1 MMKKLILLFL
11 ICITTVFA
19 ADGFVL
25 METSKSGKELTKA
38 VSDAVAKAG
47 FVPAD
52 ERDLNVAFT
61 KQFEQSDFELY
72 YNLTVF
78 DAKTLGSVLPSNPKL
93 AGFVPY
99 TVLIYQKKGDKK
111 SFVGFVK
118 TEAVSLATGV
128 KDKKTL
134 GALKA
139 SEQKLEKALKS
150 TLKDAKDTKLSY
162 KSTPKEDKELF
173 FEAAI
178 KLKASDSAV
187 AKKEA
192 LQKEFESTVEVEGFK
207 ISNITDLK
215 TELEKVKADMSKY
228 EFFETYSICKLK
240 VIYNASKERP
250 EAGVFAPCSIYFYK
264 LKSENVIHVGFPPTK
279 NWVVHTNIANSEYVK
294 IMQEAENIVKNML
307 KEAAE

>member
-1 MMKKLILLFL
+1 MKKLILLFL
-11 ICITTVFA
+11 AFAISSFA
-19 ADGFVL
+19 APGFVL
-25 METSKSGKELTKA
+25 LETAKSGKELIKA

-61 KQFEQSDFELY
+61 KQFEHSDFELY

-78 DAKTLGSVLPSNPKL
+78 DAKAFGGILPNNPKL

-118 TEAVSLATGV
+118 SEAISLATGV

-134 GALKA
+134 AVLKKSEQSLEKELKAALKDSKEA
-139 SEQKLEKALKS
+139 KLPYKP
-150 TLKDAKDTKLSY
+150 TL
-162 KSTPKEDKELF
+162 KEDKELF

-178 KLKASDSAV
+178 KLKASENGM

-192 LQKEFESTVEVEGFK
+192 LQKEFDSTLEVEGFK
-207 ISNITDLK
+207 ISNITDVK
-215 TELEKVKADMSKY
+215 SELEKVKVDMSKY

-250 EAGVFAPCSIYFYK
+250 EAGVFAPCSVYFYK
-264 LKSENVIHVGFPPTK
+264 LKGEALIHIGFPPTK
-279 NWVVHTNIANSEYVK
+279 NWVVHTNITNAEYVK
-294 IMQEAENIVKNML
+294 IMREAEDIPKNML
-307 KEAAE
+307 REAAE

>member
-1 MMKKLILLFL
+1 MKKLIFLFFAFAL
-11 ICITTVFA
+11 SLFA

-25 METSKSGKELTKA
+25 LETSKSGKELTKA
-38 VSDAVAKAG
+38 VSDAVGKAG

-78 DAKTLGSVLPSNPKL
+78 DAKALGAVLPSNPKL

-99 TVLIYQKKGDKK
+99 TVLIYQKKGEKK

-118 TEAVSLATGV
+118 SEAILLATGV
-128 KDKKTL
+128 KDKKTVD
-134 GALKA
+134 ALKK
-139 SEQKLEKALKS
+139 SEQTLEKEIKAA
-150 TLKDAKDTKLSY
+150 LKDAKAVKLPY
-162 KSTPKEDKELF
+162 RATPKEDKELL

-178 KLKASDSAV
+178 KVGEKESAV
-187 AKKEA
+187 ARKES
-192 LQKEFESTVEVEGFK
+192 LQKEFESAVEVEGFK

-215 TELEKVKADMSKY
+215 AELEKAKADMSKY
-228 EFFETYSICKLK
+228 EFFDTYSICKLK
-240 VIYNASKERP
+240 VIYSASKERA
-250 EAGVFAPCSIYFYK
+250 EAGVFAPCSVYFYK
-264 LKSENVIHVGFPPTK
+264 LKAESFIRVGFPPTK
-279 NWVVHTNIANSEYVK
+279 NWVVHTNITNAEYVK
-294 IMQEAENIVKNML
+294 IMTDAENVVKNML